1 MGYKEKIKEYLKD
14 KLSEEELSLLPR
26 GFQTLGKIIIL
37 KLNPKLY
44 EKKKEIGG
52 AFLELFPN
60 IKSIYLNRGRIVGSF
75 REPEKIELIVGEN
88 NPIVEHKEHDV
99 IYRFDIT
106 KIMFSKGNLNERKY
120 LPTLV
125 KSGEVIIDMF
135 AGIGYF
141 SLPIAKHSN
150 VERIYSIELNPESH
164 SYLEEN
170 IKLNHLEQIIVP
182 IMGDCKVEVIKLSES
197 GIRADRIIMGVF
209 PAPKNYIK
217 EALSLVKDEGTM
229 FHYEGVVDKG
239 DFIILFK
246 EFNEITAMEGYKCE
260 LKSHRT
266 VKSYGPNLFHV
277 VLDIL
282 CLKFR

>member
-1 MGYKEKIKEYLKD
+1 MGFKEKIKTHLKD

-37 KLNPKLY
+37 KLKPKLY

-52 AFLELFPN
+52 ACLELFPK

-120 LPTLV
+120 LTTLV
-125 KSGEVIIDMF
+125 KSGEVIVDMF

-150 VERIYSIELNPESH
+150 VERIYSIELNPESYN
-164 SYLEEN
+164 YLEEN
-170 IKLNHLEQIIVP
+170 IKLNHLEQKVVSIK
-182 IMGDCKVEVIKLSES
+182 GDCKVEAVKLSKS
-197 GIRADRIIMGVF
+197 GFRADRIIMGVF
-209 PAPKNYIK
+209 PAPKDYIK

-229 FHYEGVVDKG
+229 FHYEGVAEKD
-239 DFIILFK
+239 DFIILFN
-246 EFNEITAMEGYKCE
+246 EFNEISAKVGYKCE

-277 VLDIL
+277 VLDIFVL
-282 CLKFR
+282 QI

>member
-1 MGYKEKIKEYLKD
+1 MGFKEKIKEHLKD
-14 KLSEEELSLLPR
+14 ILSEEELSLLPR

-44 EKKKEIGG
+44 DKKKEIGG
-52 AFLELFPN
+52 ACLELFPK

-75 REPEKIELIVGEN
+75 REPEKIVLIVGEN

-120 LPTLV
+120 LTTLV
-125 KSGEVIIDMF
+125 KSGEVIVDMF

-150 VERIYSIELNPESH
+150 VERIYSIELNPESYN
-164 SYLEEN
+164 YLEEN
-170 IKLNHLEQIIVP
+170 IKLNHLEQKVVP
-182 IMGDCKVEVIKLSES
+182 IKGDCKVEVIKLSES

-239 DFIILFK
+239 DFLILFK
-246 EFNEITAMEGYKCE
+246 EFNEITVKEGYKCE

-277 VLDIL
+277 VLDIFVF
-282 CLKFR
+282 KI